1 MNDLRRK
8 TIHDRQD
15 DDCAEYFSDNL
26 QHKAGLT

>member
-1 MNDLRRK
+1 MTYAE
-8 TIHDRQD
+8 TIDDRQD